1 MDAHVERVSEL
12 TKLARLIGEI
22 RFGLLTTI
30 AEDGSLWSRPI
41 STQRASP
48 EGEVW
53 FFVKDDAPIAKEL
66 RRHSRVSICYAKP
79 IDGSYVSISG
89 NCELFSDRAKASELW
104 DTTFQEWLPGGPD
117 DPSLV
122 VARVTVERADYWDTA
137 PPRPGRSRRDSRYW
151 LRTSATIRST
161 MPRSTWGIGPL
172 PS

>member
-66 RRHSRVSICYAKP
+66 RRHSRCVHLLREA
-79 IDGSYVSISG
+79 
-89 NCELFSDRAKASELW
+89 DRRQL
-104 DTTFQEWLPGGPD
+104 
-117 DPSLV
+117 
-122 VARVTVERADYWDTA
+122 RVHF
-137 PPRPGRSRRDSRYW
+137 G
-151 LRTSATIRST
+151 
-161 MPRSTWGIGPL
+161 
-172 PS
+172 